1 MKICIDE
8 NVCQE
13 KGVRVEIILLLS
25 LIKTGVNIKELLEE
39 LEEQHII
46 FPHQINGNYLI
57 PQKWDDI
64 CCNVLL
70 ASDKSV
76 PEESYIE
83 GITKELMEIF
93 PKGKK
98 EGTSAYWRGN
108 LKDNT
113 LRMKKFFKL
122 YGNKF
127 TKEDIIN
134 AATNYVQ
141 SFNGQY
147 GYMRVL
153 KYFIWKD
160 VRKIDSDGNGY
171 VESVSD
177 LATYIENE
185 GQEDINNAWLNELK

>member
-1 MKICIDE
+1 MWIANKF
-8 NVCQE
+8 
-13 KGVRVEIILLLS
+13 L
-25 LIKTGVNIKELLEE
+25 
-39 LEEQHII
+39 
-46 FPHQINGNYLI
+46 Y
-57 PQKWDDI
+57 
-64 CCNVLL
+64 
-70 ASDKSV
+70 
-76 PEESYIE
+76 
-83 GITKELMEIF
+83 

-98 EGTSAYWRGN
+98 EGTNAYWRGN

-160 VRKIDSDGNGY
+160 ERKTDGEGKLY
-171 VESVSD
+171 VEEVSD
-177 LATYIENE
+177 LATYIENAGE
-185 GQEDINNAWLNELK
+185 EQSKQDWELSLR